1 MHLCNRALLSITRIR
16 VLTLL
21 QSHLCTLF
29 PACGTLSWVHGSA
42 ARLGSDNRRRYWWC
56 RCGSPSVCMQTWGS
70 SLARESRQC
79 CWLWP
84 QAGRQ
89 QMLSGGP
96 FHDDRPASGVSTR
109 MQVSP
114 RAAGADAIP
123 SASGK
128 GPPVILW
135 RVAAALMYLIPWIDS
150 LSIGREIYRA
160 FPTSILL
167 YFLPGGSP

>member
-1 MHLCNRALLSITRIR
+1 
-16 VLTLL
+16 
-21 QSHLCTLF
+21 
-29 PACGTLSWVHGSA
+29 
-42 ARLGSDNRRRYWWC
+42 
-56 RCGSPSVCMQTWGS
+56 
-70 SLARESRQC
+70 
-79 CWLWP
+79 
-84 QAGRQ
+84 
-89 QMLSGGP
+89 
-96 FHDDRPASGVSTR
+96 